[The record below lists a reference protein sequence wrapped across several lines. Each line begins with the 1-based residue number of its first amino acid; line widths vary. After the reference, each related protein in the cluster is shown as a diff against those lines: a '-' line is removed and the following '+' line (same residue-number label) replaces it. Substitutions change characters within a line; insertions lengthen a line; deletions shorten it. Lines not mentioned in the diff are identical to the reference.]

1 MGGVCVV
8 RVWSRFPKFTRT
20 QSIYY
25 MLKAKTLKASSPQKN
40 SHFCLL
46 YFDHT
51 ETATFPDQLAQP
63 AKNMPFDHIHT
74 GSLPMKRRYSVTHTV
89 SHFTNEEKIQC
100 EHTQSAILPM
110 KRKYNVITQSANLSA
125 MGTSLWSITW
135 YSQPVCWLRTS
146 TLITCKQ
153 QDNLC
158 MTNV

>member
-1 MGGVCVV
+1 
-8 RVWSRFPKFTRT
+8 
-20 QSIYY
+20 

-40 SHFCLL
+40 NHFCLL

-100 EHTQSAILPM
+100 DHTVGQFVRDGHLIMIHNMIQSAGLLV
-110 KRKYNVITQSANLSA
+110 KNFDFDHVQTAR
-125 MGTSLWSITW
+125 
-135 YSQPVCWLRTS
+135 
-146 TLITCKQ
+146 
-153 QDNLC
+153 
-158 MTNV
+158 